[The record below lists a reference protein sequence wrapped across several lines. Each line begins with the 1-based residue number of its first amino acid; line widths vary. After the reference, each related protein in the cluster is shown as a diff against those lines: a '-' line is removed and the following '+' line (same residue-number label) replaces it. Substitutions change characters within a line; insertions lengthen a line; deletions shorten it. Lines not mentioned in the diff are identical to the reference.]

1 MSTSCPFLSIIVPIY
16 NVETYLEE
24 CLNSL
29 INIRII
35 SKEIILINDGSTDRS
50 GEIAEKFASS
60 HSCIKLFHQPNQ
72 GLSAARNKG
81 LSEVQGEYIMF
92 IDSDDWIIEGQTEKM
107 FSEAIGFHPD
117 IIMGNSVCYYPDG
130 QTGTLFNPIPSHL
143 CHTCLTGKE

>member
-1 MSTSCPFLSIIVPIY
+1 MWNLSQIKRFFLTKKVLQNSKLITKQKNNQTDLINNKKVIYSLENYYMSTSCPFLSIIVPIY

-60 HSCIKLFHQPNQ
+60 HSCIKA
-72 GLSAARNKG
+72 LS
-81 LSEVQGEYIMF
+81 S
-92 IDSDDWIIEGQTEKM
+92 TE
-107 FSEAIGFHPD
+107 SGIVG
-117 IIMGNSVCYYPDG
+117 S
-130 QTGTLFNPIPSHL
+130 T
-143 CHTCLTGKE
+143 